1 MEIKTVCPVIHE
13 NKTPPNK
20 LLVVDKKIKS
30 MEIDSKKLWSDVL
43 KDIRSELSPANFR
56 TWFSATKL
64 EVVDSGD
71 DKFDFKVL
79 VLNNFVREQIQA
91 RYSDQI
97 KDRIASRLNDDAFS
111 LTVEVGS
118 DIKVNKGEE
127 KKVSEEVFIHENVI
141 QEIKVG
147 WGTVNNLNPNFTF
160 EKFVVGNSNN
170 LAFAAAQAVSQ
181 SPGSVYNPFFIYGG
195 VGVGKTHLMQAVANR
210 ILESNP
216 GVRVIY
222 TTCEKFT
229 NEFIESISSKNAKS
243 FREKFRRNDVL
254 MIDDIQFLSGKEST
268 QEEFFHTFNELYG
281 GGKQIILTSDRH
293 PSSLGKIE
301 DRLVSRFLGGLT
313 VDIGNPDFEMRVAI
327 INQKIKAK
335 SLNLSP
341 EIVDI
346 IASKVDKNTR
356 ELEGVLTGII
366 SLASLKGQDIDV
378 DIVKKFFGIQNETRR
393 TKPITP
399 RRVISVVG
407 SKTKISTGDILGKNR
422 QKDLVMARQIVMYL
436 LREEFKFSL
445 VSIGESLG
453 GRDHTTIMHGV
464 EKIKSDIKSDVN
476 LRELVLDINNTL

>member
-1 MEIKTVCPVIHE
+1 MEV
-13 NKTPPNK
+13 
-20 LLVVDKKIKS
+20 
-30 MEIDSKKLWSDVL
+30 DSKKLWSEIL
-43 KDIRSELSPANFR
+43 KDIKSDLSPANFR

-64 EVVDSGD
+64 ENNHDNE
-71 DKFDFKVL
+71 KIMFKVV

-91 RYSDQI
+91 RYLDQI
-97 KDRIASRLNDDAFS
+97 KDRISQKYDEEEFD
-111 LTVEVGS
+111 LTVEVG
-118 DIKVNKGEE
+118 KVEILNIEDEPKIND
-127 KKVSEEVFIHENVI
+127 VFKE
-141 QEIKVG
+141 QTSTSEIKVG
-147 WGTVNNLNPNFTF
+147 WSSVNNLNPNFTF
-160 EKFVVGNSNN
+160 DKFVVGNSNN
-170 LAFAAAQAVSQ
+170 LAFAAAQAVAQ

-195 VGVGKTHLMQAVANR
+195 VGVGKTHLMQAVANG
-210 ILESNP
+210 ILERDSS
-216 GVRVIY
+216 VRVIY

-229 NEFIESISSKNAKS
+229 NEFIESISSKNSKN
-243 FREKFRRNDVL
+243 FREKFRRNDIL

-281 GGKQIILTSDRH
+281 GGKQIIMTSDRH

-335 SLNLSP
+335 NLDLTP

-366 SLASLKGQDIDV
+366 SLASLRGQAIDV
-378 DIVKKFFGIQNETRR
+378 DIVKKFFGIQSETRR

-407 SKTKISTGDILGKNR
+407 NKTKVSTGDILGKNR
-422 QKDLVMARQIVMYL
+422 QKELVTARQIVMYL
-436 LREEFKFSL
+436 LREEYKFSL
-445 VSIGESLG
+445 VSIGDSLG
-453 GRDHTTIMHGV
+453 GRDHTTVMHGV
-464 EKIKSDIKSDVN
+464 EKIKTDIKTNIN
-476 LRELVLDINNTL
+476 LRELVLEINNSL

>member
-1 MEIKTVCPVIHE
+1 MEV
-13 NKTPPNK
+13 
-20 LLVVDKKIKS
+20 
-30 MEIDSKKLWSDVL
+30 DSKKLWSEIL
-43 KDIRSELSPANFR
+43 KDIKSDLSPANFR

-64 EVVDSGD
+64 ENNYDNE
-71 DKFDFKVL
+71 KILFKVV

-91 RYSDQI
+91 RYLDQI
-97 KDRIASRLNDDAFS
+97 KDRISQKYNEAEFD
-111 LTVEVGS
+111 LTVEVG
-118 DIKVNKGEE
+118 KVEILNIEDEPKIN
-127 KKVSEEVFIHENVI
+127 EVFKE
-141 QEIKVG
+141 QTSSSEIKVG
-147 WGTVNNLNPNFTF
+147 WGSVNNLNPNFTF
-160 EKFVVGNSNN
+160 DKFVVGNSNN
-170 LAFAAAQAVSQ
+170 LAFAAAQAVAQ

-195 VGVGKTHLMQAVANR
+195 VGVGKTHLMQAVANG
-210 ILESNP
+210 ILEKDPS
-216 GVRVIY
+216 VRVIY

-229 NEFIESISSKNAKS
+229 NEFIESISSKNSKN
-243 FREKFRRNDVL
+243 FREKFRRNDIL

-281 GGKQIILTSDRH
+281 GGKQIIMTSDRH

-335 SLNLSP
+335 NLDLTP

-346 IASKVDKNTR
+346 VASKVDKNTR

-366 SLASLKGQDIDV
+366 SLASLRGQAIDV

-407 SKTKISTGDILGKNR
+407 NKTKVSTGDILGKNR
-422 QKDLVMARQIVMYL
+422 QKELVTARQIVMYL
-436 LREEFKFSL
+436 LREEYKFSL
-445 VSIGESLG
+445 VSIGDSLG
-453 GRDHTTIMHGV
+453 GRDHTTVMHGV
-464 EKIKSDIKSDVN
+464 EKIKTDIKTNIN
-476 LRELVLDINNTL
+476 LRELVLEINNSL

>member
-1 MEIKTVCPVIHE
+1 MEV
-13 NKTPPNK
+13 
-20 LLVVDKKIKS
+20 
-30 MEIDSKKLWSDVL
+30 DSKKLWSEVL
-43 KDIRSELSPANFR
+43 KDIKSDLSPANFR

-64 EVVDSGD
+64 ENIQENEKVSFRVV
-71 DKFDFKVL
+71 

-91 RYSDQI
+91 RYLDQI
-97 KDRIASRLNDDAFS
+97 KEKIGKKFGESEFDLSVEVG
-111 LTVEVGS
+111 TVEV
-118 DIKVNKGEE
+118 VNVVEAPKI
-127 KKVSEEVFIHENVI
+127 SEVFKE
-141 QEIKVG
+141 QTSTSEIKVG
-147 WGTVNNLNPNFTF
+147 WSSVNNLNPNFTF

-195 VGVGKTHLMQAVANR
+195 VGVGKTHLMQAVANAVIER
-210 ILESNP
+210 DSS
-216 GVRVIY
+216 VRVIY

-229 NEFIESISSKNAKS
+229 NEFIESISSKNSKN
-243 FREKFRRNDVL
+243 FREKFRRNDIL

-281 GGKQIILTSDRH
+281 GGKQIIMTSDRH

-335 SLNLSP
+335 GLNLAP

-366 SLASLKGQDIDV
+366 SLASLRGQSIDV
-378 DIVKKFFGIQNETRR
+378 DIVKKFFGIQSETKR

-407 SKTKISTGDILGKNR
+407 NKTKVSTGDILGKNR
-422 QKDLVMARQIVMYL
+422 QKELVTARQIVMYL
-436 LREEFKFSL
+436 LREEYKFSL
-445 VSIGESLG
+445 VSIGDSLG
-453 GRDHTTIMHGV
+453 GRDHTTVMHGV
-464 EKIKSDIKSDVN
+464 EKIKTDIKSDIS
-476 LRELVLDINNTL
+476 LRELVLEINNSL

>member
-1 MEIKTVCPVIHE
+1 MV
-13 NKTPPNK
+13 
-20 LLVVDKKIKS
+20 
-30 MEIDSKKLWSDVL
+30 DSKKLWSEIL
-43 KDIRSELSPANFR
+43 KDIKSDLSPANFR

-64 EVVDSGD
+64 EINSEE
-71 DKFDFKVL
+71 KNPQFKVV
-79 VLNNFVREQIQA
+79 VLNNFVKEQVQA
-91 RYSDQI
+91 RYLDSIRQHLEQKADLVEFGLI
-97 KDRIASRLNDDAFS
+97 
-111 LTVEVGS
+111 VEVG
-118 DIKVNKGEE
+118 
-127 KKVSEEVFIHENVI
+127 EVEVPKQEPITRESVFNEQKTIS
-141 QEIKVG
+141 EIKIG
-147 WGTVNNLNPNFTF
+147 WGSSNNLNPNFTF

-195 VGVGKTHLMQAVANR
+195 VGVGKTHLMEAVANGV
-210 ILESNP
+210 LEKDSSI
-216 GVRVIY
+216 RVIY

-229 NEFIESISSKNAKS
+229 NEFIESISSKNSKG
-243 FREKFRRNDVL
+243 FREKFRRTDIL
-254 MIDDIQFLSGKEST
+254 LIDDIQFLSGKEST
-268 QEEFFHTFNELYG
+268 QEEFFHTFNELQG
-281 GGKQIILTSDRH
+281 SGKQIIMTSDRH

-335 SLNLSP
+335 NINLLP

-366 SLASLKGQDIDV
+366 SLASLRGQEIDV
-378 DIVKKFFGIQNETRR
+378 DIVKKFFGIQGENRR
-393 TKPITP
+393 AKPITP

-407 SKTKISTGDILGKNR
+407 QKTKISTGDILSKNR
-422 QKDLVMARQIVMYL
+422 QKELVLARQIVMYL

-445 VSIGESLG
+445 VSIGDALG

-464 EKIKSDIKSDVN
+464 EKIKSSIKSNIN
-476 LRELVLDINNTL
+476 LRELILEINNAV

>member
-1 MEIKTVCPVIHE
+1 MEV
-13 NKTPPNK
+13 
-20 LLVVDKKIKS
+20 
-30 MEIDSKKLWSDVL
+30 DSKKLWSEIL
-43 KDIRSELSPANFR
+43 KDIKSDLSPANFR

-64 EVVDSGD
+64 ENNHDNE
-71 DKFDFKVL
+71 KIMFKVV

-91 RYSDQI
+91 RYLDQI
-97 KDRIASRLNDDAFS
+97 KDRISQKYDEEEFD
-111 LTVEVGS
+111 LTVEVG
-118 DIKVNKGEE
+118 KVEILNIEDEPKIND
-127 KKVSEEVFIHENVI
+127 VFKE
-141 QEIKVG
+141 QTSTSEIKVG
-147 WGTVNNLNPNFTF
+147 WSSVNNLNPNFTF
-160 EKFVVGNSNN
+160 DKFVVGNSNN
-170 LAFAAAQAVSQ
+170 LAFAAAQAVAQ

-195 VGVGKTHLMQAVANR
+195 VGVGKTHLMQAVANG
-210 ILESNP
+210 ILERDSS
-216 GVRVIY
+216 VRVIY

-229 NEFIESISSKNAKS
+229 NEFIESISSKNSKN
-243 FREKFRRNDVL
+243 FREKFRRNDIL

-281 GGKQIILTSDRH
+281 GGKQIIMTSDRH

-335 SLNLSP
+335 NLDLTP

-366 SLASLKGQDIDV
+366 SLASLRGQAIGV
-378 DIVKKFFGIQNETRR
+378 DIVKKFFGIQSETRR

-407 SKTKISTGDILGKNR
+407 NKTKVSTGDILGKNR
-422 QKDLVMARQIVMYL
+422 QKELVTARQIVMYL
-436 LREEFKFSL
+436 LREEYKFSL
-445 VSIGESLG
+445 VSIGDSLG
-453 GRDHTTIMHGV
+453 GRDHTTVMHGV
-464 EKIKSDIKSDVN
+464 EKIKTDIKTNIN
-476 LRELVLDINNTL
+476 LRELVLEINNSL